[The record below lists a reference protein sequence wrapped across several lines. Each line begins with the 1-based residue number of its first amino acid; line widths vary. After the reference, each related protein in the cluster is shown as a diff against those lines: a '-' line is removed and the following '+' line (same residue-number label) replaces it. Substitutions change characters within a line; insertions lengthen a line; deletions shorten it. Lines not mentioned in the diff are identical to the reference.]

1 MMLYDAL
8 HTLSQ
13 KYEMRSPLTPAQLQQ
28 YDAPRSQLAASTAP
42 QLQGVAQTGQQQQQG
57 QLQGQLQGQ
66 RLHPDREDSS
76 VAAASPGAAHQAP
89 PPPVAVASAVSDSSS
104 SDAGQHLPGLS
115 QQPEPQ
121 SHQQSHHQAHQSQS
135 HAPQPQQDSPGA
147 IASLIPWSFVSGAG
161 TMIGGG
167 GANTGGAAAPSA
179 SAPVRAPAYPPVP
192 DWTAS
197 GTFMQTPAFLLQPA
211 APSAP
216 PREAAEAEGAVEGAV
231 EEEVGAIAALPS
243 APTTRVAAPQ
253 IMSRPRAAQEDDE
266 EVPYGVL
273 FD

>member
-1 MMLYDAL
+1 MLYDAL

-28 YDAPRSQLAASTAP
+28 YDVPRSQLAASTAP
-42 QLQGVAQTGQQQQQG
+42 QLQGVAQPGQQQQQG
-57 QLQGQLQGQ
+57 QLQGQ
-66 RLHPDREDSS
+66 RLLPDREDSS
-76 VAAASPGAAHQAP
+76 VAAASAGVAHPAP
-89 PPPVAVASAVSDSSS
+89 PPPLAVASAVSDSSN
-104 SDAGQHLPGLS
+104 DAGQHLPGLS

-121 SHQQSHHQAHQSQS
+121 SHQPSHHQAHQSQS
-135 HAPQPQQDSPGA
+135 HTRQPQQDSPGA
-147 IASLIPWSFVSGAG
+147 MASLIPCSFVSGTS

-167 GANTGGAAAPSA
+167 DANTGGAAVPSA
-179 SAPVRAPAYPPVP
+179 FAPVRAPVYPPVP

-216 PREAAEAEGAVEGAV
+216 PREAAEAEGAMEGTV
-231 EEEVGAIAALPS
+231 EEQVGAIASLPS
-243 APTTRVAAPQ
+243 APTARVAAPQ
-253 IMSRPRAAQEDDE
+253 ITSRPRAAQEDDE
-266 EVPYGVL
+266 VLYGVL